1 MNAEPAR
8 LPGELLLAGTPFI
21 DVRAEIEFVRGTMPG
36 AVNLPILDTAERER
50 VGTCYKEKGQEAA
63 IALGHRLV
71 NGAVKEARVAAW
83 CDFARTHP
91 DAWLYC
97 WRGGL
102 RSRTAA
108 QWAAEA
114 GTPVQVVPG
123 GFKALRQRLIDE
135 LEQAAP
141 TEDWYI
147 VGGRTGSAK
156 TALINSLPGGIDL
169 EGFARHRGSSFGRRA
184 GIPPSQV
191 DFENALAL
199 ALLRERHASAGRCLF
214 LEDESRQ
221 IGALS
226 VPLQVYRRMRET
238 PVIVLEVP
246 LEQRVSRILDDYIR
260 VDLEEHLALD
270 AEHGFE
276 TFSIQLEESLWRIR
290 KRLGA
295 ERFLLASRLLQAALS
310 AQRSRGETAEHR
322 AWISLLL
329 EQYYDP
335 MYDYQLGNAAER
347 VVFRGDTT
355 AVRDWALSKR

>member
-1 MNAEPAR
+1 
-8 LPGELLLAGTPFI
+8 
-21 DVRAEIEFVRGTMPG
+21 
-36 AVNLPILDTAERER
+36 
-50 VGTCYKEKGQEAA
+50 
-63 IALGHRLV
+63 
-71 NGAVKEARVAAW
+71 
-83 CDFARTHP
+83 
-91 DAWLYC
+91 
-97 WRGGL
+97 
-102 RSRTAA
+102 
-108 QWAAEA
+108 
-114 GTPVQVVPG
+114 
-123 GFKALRQRLIDE
+123 
-135 LEQAAP
+135 
-141 TEDWYI
+141 
-147 VGGRTGSAK
+147 
-156 TALINSLPGGIDL
+156 
-169 EGFARHRGSSFGRRA
+169 
-184 GIPPSQV
+184 V

-199 ALLRERHASAGRCLF
+199 ALLRERHASAGQCLF

-246 LEQRVSRILDDYIR
+246 LEQRVSRLLDDYIR

-270 AEHGFE
+270 AERGFE

-347 VVFRGDTT
+347 VVFRATPPPCATGHSASADATRRNRCT
-355 AVRDWALSKR
+355 DAANHCGLIPGRDEFSDAFLCCSHGHCGEQFHRGLRVYKQRLFREVQSVDAINLAAPPRWRCAANSGSRRQDIPAHPAAPVPWRPRGSAPIPEARSISPICPSNPKPVTSVQAPMPWRRAIRN